1 MSEALRR
8 AVQTLDVLARAD
20 SDLSIRELAEATTVS
35 KSAVQRILSSLVETG
50 LAVQDPSSRR
60 YGLGPRTLV
69 LGTAYQRRI
78 DLRAV
83 ALPHMTHLRD
93 VTGETVG
100 LSVRVGD
107 ELLHV
112 EQVES
117 GSALRRSFE
126 IGRTLPLW
134 CGAPSRL
141 FLGDLSDAER
151 EGIVR
156 GRRPSAV
163 VPAAPPSAE
172 GLLAAVRGAAS
183 RGRYRLRGDHPRREH
198 RAAALHGADGQV
210 AATLS
215 ITGPSTRLDGARSAG
230 ACRCCG
236 RPPRRSATGSATV
249 PRLRAMDHTAVE
261 DWVATYVRVWRTR
274 APTASPCCSRP
285 RRRTGPR
292 PGRTRSGVSRRWR
305 VSGRPSGPGPTR
317 SSRSPARSSPSTA
330 GPPSSRSPWST
341 RRSVPGPGGTCGC
354 WSSPATDA
362 ARRSRSGRSPRG
374 GRAGSDAARREGAR
388 RVQA

>member
-8 AVQTLDVLARAD
+8 AVQTLDVLAKAD
-20 SDLSIRELAEATTVS
+20 SDLSIRELAEATAVS

-93 VTGETVG
+93 LTGETVG

-141 FLGDLSDAER
+141 FLADLPADECEA
-151 EGIVR
+151 IVR
-156 GRRPSAV
+156 ARRPSAV
-163 VPAAPPSAE
+163 VPAAPPTAE
-172 GLLAAVRGAAS
+172 ELLASVERCREQGYATAVGETIPGVSTVAA
-183 RGRYRLRGDHPRREH
+183 GLRGP
-198 RAAALHGADGQV
+198 DGHV

-215 ITGPSTRLDGARSAG
+215 VTGPSTR
-230 ACRCCG
+230 
-236 RPPRRSATGSATV
+236 
-249 PRLRAMDHTAVE
+249 
-261 DWVATYVRVWRTR
+261 WTR
-274 APTASPCCSRP
+274 DAIA
-285 RRRTGPR
+285 
-292 PGRTRSGVSRRWR
+292 
-305 VSGRPSGPGPTR
+305 
-317 SSRSPARSSPSTA
+317 
-330 GPPSSRSPWST
+330 
-341 RRSVPGPGGTCGC
+341 RSVPVLLETAGAVSGLLGFR
-354 WSSPATDA
+354 A
-362 ARRSRSGRSPRG
+362 A
-374 GRAGSDAARREGAR
+374 
-388 RVQA
+388 V

>member
-1 MSEALRR
+1 VSEALRR
-8 AVQTLDVLARAD
+8 AVQTLDVLAKAD
-20 SDLSIRELAEATTVS
+20 SDLSIRELAEETAVS

-50 LAVQDPSSRR
+50 LAVQDPASRR

-93 VTGETVG
+93 LTGETVG

-141 FLGDLSDAER
+141 FLADLPAGER
-151 EGIVR
+151 DEIVR
-156 GRRPSAV
+156 ARRASAV
-163 VPAAPPSAE
+163 VPAAPPTAE
-172 GLLAAVRGAAS
+172 ELLASVERCRAQGYATAYGETIPGVSTVAA
-183 RGRYRLRGDHPRREH
+183 GLR
-198 RAAALHGADGQV
+198 GADGQV

-215 ITGPSTRLDGARSAG
+215 VTGPSTRWTRDAIDRWVPVLLETA
-230 ACRCCG
+230 
-236 RPPRRSATGSATV
+236 ATV
-249 PRLRAMDHTAVE
+249 
-261 DWVATYVRVWRTR
+261 
-274 APTASPCCSRP
+274 
-285 RRRTGPR
+285 
-292 PGRTRSGVSRRWR
+292 SGLL
-305 VSGRPSGPGPTR
+305 GF
-317 SSRSPARSSPSTA
+317 
-330 GPPSSRSPWST
+330 
-341 RRSVPGPGGTCGC
+341 
-354 WSSPATDA
+354 
-362 ARRSRSGRSPRG
+362 RG
-374 GRAGSDAARREGAR
+374 
-388 RVQA
+388 

>member
-141 FLGDLSDAER
+141 FLADLPADEC

-156 GRRPSAV
+156 ARRPSAV
-163 VPAAPPSAE
+163 VPAAPPTAE
-172 GLLAAVRGAAS
+172 ELLASVERCREQGYATAVGETIPGVSTVAA
-183 RGRYRLRGDHPRREH
+183 GLRGP
-198 RAAALHGADGQV
+198 DGHV

-215 ITGPSTRLDGARSAG
+215 VTGPSTR
-230 ACRCCG
+230 
-236 RPPRRSATGSATV
+236 
-249 PRLRAMDHTAVE
+249 
-261 DWVATYVRVWRTR
+261 W
-274 APTASPCCSRP
+274 SRD
-285 RRRTGPR
+285 
-292 PGRTRSGVSRRWR
+292 
-305 VSGRPSGPGPTR
+305 
-317 SSRSPARSSPSTA
+317 AIA
-330 GPPSSRSPWST
+330 
-341 RRSVPGPGGTCGC
+341 RSVPVLLETAG
-354 WSSPATDA
+354 AV
-362 ARRSRSGRSPRG
+362 SGLLG
-374 GRAGSDAARREGAR
+374 FREA
-388 RVQA
+388 V

>member
-20 SDLSIRELAEATTVS
+20 SDLSIRELAEETAVS

-50 LAVQDPSSRR
+50 LAVQDPASRR

-93 VTGETVG
+93 LTGETVG

-141 FLGDLSDAER
+141 FLADLPAGER
-151 EGIVR
+151 DEIVR
-156 GRRPSAV
+156 ARRASAV
-163 VPAAPPSAE
+163 VPAAPPTAE
-172 GLLAAVRGAAS
+172 ELLASVERCRAQGYATAYGETIPGVSTVAA
-183 RGRYRLRGDHPRREH
+183 GLR
-198 RAAALHGADGQV
+198 GADGHV

-215 ITGPSTRLDGARSAG
+215 VTGPSTRWTRDAIDRWVPVLLETA
-230 ACRCCG
+230 
-236 RPPRRSATGSATV
+236 ATV
-249 PRLRAMDHTAVE
+249 SALL
-261 DWVATYVRVWRTR
+261 
-274 APTASPCCSRP
+274 
-285 RRRTGPR
+285 GF
-292 PGRTRSGVSRRWR
+292 
-305 VSGRPSGPGPTR
+305 
-317 SSRSPARSSPSTA
+317 
-330 GPPSSRSPWST
+330 
-341 RRSVPGPGGTCGC
+341 
-354 WSSPATDA
+354 
-362 ARRSRSGRSPRG
+362 RG
-374 GRAGSDAARREGAR
+374 
-388 RVQA
+388 

>member
-20 SDLSIRELAEATTVS
+20 SDLSIRELAEATAVS

-83 ALPHMTHLRD
+83 ALPHMTRLRD
-93 VTGETVG
+93 LTGETVG

-141 FLGDLSDAER
+141 FLADLPADECEA
-151 EGIVR
+151 IVR
-156 GRRPSAV
+156 ARRPSAV
-163 VPAAPPSAE
+163 VPAAPPTAE
-172 GLLAAVRGAAS
+172 ELLASVEQCREQGYATAVGETIPGVSTVAA
-183 RGRYRLRGDHPRREH
+183 GLRGP
-198 RAAALHGADGQV
+198 DGHV

-215 ITGPSTRLDGARSAG
+215 VTGPSTR
-230 ACRCCG
+230 
-236 RPPRRSATGSATV
+236 
-249 PRLRAMDHTAVE
+249 
-261 DWVATYVRVWRTR
+261 WTR
-274 APTASPCCSRP
+274 DAI
-285 RRRTGPR
+285 G
-292 PGRTRSGVSRRWR
+292 
-305 VSGRPSGPGPTR
+305 
-317 SSRSPARSSPSTA
+317 
-330 GPPSSRSPWST
+330 
-341 RRSVPGPGGTCGC
+341 RSVPVLLETA
-354 WSSPATDA
+354 ATV
-362 ARRSRSGRSPRG
+362 SGLLGFRG
-374 GRAGSDAARREGAR
+374 AG
-388 RVQA
+388 